1 MSFFSKS
8 SGKRHYARHDYG
20 SDYYKRSHSSHS
32 GILGWILGL
41 LSSSKRGIPQIMII
55 AENSIIAPVINHG
68 HEALVQG

>member
-20 SDYYKRSHSSHS
+20 SDYYKRSHSAHS

-41 LSSSKRGIPQIMII
+41 LSSSKRGHASMHSPDHDYRGKQYHRPRHK
-55 AENSIIAPVINHG
+55 SWS
-68 HEALVQG
+68 